1 MPLDSPQIDNPEGF
15 PDQLARFPPTRY
27 MGSKEKL
34 LGPIW
39 ELASTVPHDSV
50 LDLFSGSGA
59 VAYLFKTRGKAVVAN
74 DYMAMARTVAR
85 ATLVNSRVTLSDA
98 GLDRLLSDHPSP
110 DGFVARHFAGL
121 YFSDEENR
129 RIDHVR
135 AQIAELDCDDTRA
148 MAMAALIRACM
159 KKRPRG
165 IFTYT
170 GRRYDDGR
178 RDLRLSLEAQFREQ
192 AALLNDAVFD
202 NGRDH
207 QALCADAMQVMAQA
221 DLVYI
226 DPPYFSPLSDN
237 AYVRRY
243 HFLEGLARDWRGVE
257 MQWHTKTRK
266 FRSYPTPFSTRAGA
280 FAAFEDLFRRHR
292 ESAILVCYASNAEP
306 TKEELLALLKR
317 HKRRVELVE
326 IDHRYSFANQGETAG
341 TVKNGVREYLFLGR

>member
-1 MPLDSPQIDNPEGF
+1 MPLDSPQTI

-39 ELASTVPHDSV
+39 DLASTVPHDSV

-59 VAYLFKTRGKAVVAN
+59 VAYLFKTQGKAVVAN
-74 DYMAMARTVAR
+74 DYMAMARTVAQ
-85 ATLVNSRVTLSDA
+85 ATLVNSRTTLSDA
-98 GLDRLLSDHPSP
+98 DLDRLLSDHPSP

-135 AQIAELDCDDTRA
+135 AQIADLGCADTRSL
-148 MAMAALIRACM
+148 AMAALIRACM

-170 GRRYDDGR
+170 GQRYDDGR

-202 NGRDH
+202 NGRTH
-207 QALCADAMQVMAQA
+207 QALCGDAMQVMVPA

-237 AYVRRY
+237 EYVRRY

-266 FRSYPTPFSTRAGA
+266 FRSYPTPFSSRAGA
-280 FAAFEDLFRRHR
+280 RDAFEDLFRRHR
-292 ESAILVCYASNAEP
+292 ESAILVSYASNAEP

-317 HKRRVELVE
+317 YKRCVELVE
-326 IDHRYSFANQGETAG
+326 IDHRYSFANQGERAG
-341 TVKNGVREYLFLGR
+341 SIKNGVREYLFLGR

>member
-1 MPLDSPQIDNPEGF
+1 MPLDSPQAF
-15 PDQLARFPPTRY
+15 PAQLSRFPPTRY

-34 LGPIW
+34 LGSIW
-39 ELASTVPHDSV
+39 ELASTVPHDSL

-59 VAYLFKTRGKAVVAN
+59 VAYLFKTQGKAVVAN

-85 ATLVNSRVTLSDA
+85 ATLVNSRVTLTDA
-98 GLDRLLSDHPSP
+98 DLDQLLSDHPHP

-121 YFSDEENR
+121 YFGDAENR
-129 RIDHVR
+129 RIDHIR
-135 AQIAELDCDDTRA
+135 AQIAGLDGADKRA
-148 MAMAALIRACM
+148 LAMAALIRACM

-202 NGRDH
+202 NGRAH
-207 QALCADAMQVMAQA
+207 RVLCADAMQVMTQA

-237 AYVRRY
+237 EYVRRY
-243 HFLEGLARDWRGVE
+243 HFLEGLARGWRGVE

-280 FAAFEDLFRRHR
+280 YTAFERLFRRHR
-292 ESAILVCYASNAEP
+292 ESAILVSYASNAQP

-317 HKRRVELVE
+317 YKKRVELTEV
-326 IDHRYSFANQGETAG
+326 DHRYSFATQGEMAG
-341 TVKNGVREYLFLGR
+341 AIKNGVREYLFLGR